1 MKEDTVMPRTELKEM
16 RERMERVIEHLD
28 TEFLAI
34 RTGRAHPGLVSDI
47 KVDYYGTPT
56 PIKQVATISI
66 PEGRQIAIAPF
77 DRSTLKMVEKAILA
91 SSLGVTPQS
100 DGEIIRVNLPELT
113 RDRRVELTKLVGKYA
128 EEGRVALRNIRRDSN
143 EVLKKKEKGSEISE
157 DDLKKFTKEVQDIT
171 DEFIKRVDEVLKVKE
186 KEIMEE

>member
-1 MKEDTVMPRTELKEM
+1 MPKSELKEM
-16 RERMERVIEHLD
+16 KGKMEKVVDHLKN
-28 TEFLAI
+28 EFLAI

-47 KVDYYGTPT
+47 KVDYYGAPT
-56 PIKQVATISI
+56 PVKQVATITV

-77 DRSTLKMVEKAILA
+77 DRSALKLIEKAILA

-128 EEGRVALRNIRRDSN
+128 EEGRVAIRNIRRDSN
-143 EVLKKKEKGSEISE
+143 DVLKKMEKDSKITE
-157 DDLKKFTKEVQDIT
+157 DDLKRLSKEVQDIT
-171 DEFIKRVDEVLKVKE
+171 DELIKMVDEVLKGKE

>member
-1 MKEDTVMPRTELKEM
+1 M
-16 RERMERVIEHLD
+16 
-28 TEFLAI
+28 
-34 RTGRAHPGLVSDI
+34 
-47 KVDYYGTPT
+47 
-56 PIKQVATISI
+56 
-66 PEGRQIAIAPF
+66 
-77 DRSTLKMVEKAILA
+77 LKMVEKAILA

>member
-1 MKEDTVMPRTELKEM
+1 MPKSELKEM
-16 RERMERVIEHLD
+16 KGKMEKVVDHLKN
-28 TEFLAI
+28 EFLAI

-47 KVDYYGTPT
+47 KVDYYGAPT
-56 PIKQVATISI
+56 PVKQVATITV

-77 DRSTLKMVEKAILA
+77 DRSALKLIEKAILA

-128 EEGRVALRNIRRDSN
+128 EEGRVAIRNIRRDSN
-143 EVLKKKEKGSEISE
+143 DVLKKMEKDSEISE
-157 DDLKKFTKEVQDIT
+157 DDLKRLSKEVQDIT
-171 DEFIKRVDEVLKVKE
+171 DELIKMVDEVLKGKE